1 MNAQAATL
9 RGPLDST
16 LEVIATG
23 QREASLIFNPSPEVD
38 SLAEHIA
45 RLDRHG
51 VPGEVI
57 RNLLAQLRDVLNL
70 NAVQD
75 RHARGAAG
83 ALDALSSLATDA
95 LTTKSITRTLR
106 EPLDLLGRADT
117 VSAAE
122 WQRASGEV
130 RRVIDAC
137 GPERLRAPSLRHEMG
152 GRRHD
157 VLLAVL
163 ADGAAA

>member
-16 LEVIATG
+16 LEIIASG

-57 RNLLAQLRDVLNL
+57 RDLLAQVREVLRLNTT
-70 NAVQD
+70 QD
-75 RHARGAAG
+75 SHARGVAG
-83 ALDALSSLATDA
+83 TLDALSSLATDA
-95 LTTKSITRTLR
+95 LTTKSITRLLR
-106 EPLDLLGRADT
+106 EPLDVLGRSST

-137 GPERLRAPSLRHEMG
+137 GPQRLCATSLRHEMG

-163 ADGAAA
+163 ADRAAA